1 MKRTRIA
8 DSVIRLEVRW
18 VKRAALGCA
27 LAWAC
32 GPAWA
37 AEIATSE
44 AVTPEVTQA
53 PAPPAEVVPP
63 PSEPVPP
70 VPEVPVKP
78 LPPPRRP
85 YEPPRMAQ
93 SFRLTTNA
101 VQSAVSAG
109 LNLSRGNTE
118 ATSVQLGLQLY
129 GDRDSIFW
137 EWISDFSY
145 AESRD
150 TRVDG
155 SRTSRTSDQGSTALS
170 GRRRFGAAWYNA
182 AELLARYDQLAGIDR
197 RVVASVG
204 IGRILAEDENY
215 QLTIEA
221 GVAQVME
228 RMDGVNDNWPALRF
242 AQRYEHR
249 LPSRGLFREYVEWL
263 PNPLDSGEYFV
274 NADASLELPVWGRLM
289 LAVGVRER
297 YVSQP
302 PESTKPNDI
311 QFNTQFK
318 WFF

>member
-1 MKRTRIA
+1 MTVLFILRA
-8 DSVIRLEVRW
+8 GAG
-18 VKRAALGCA
+18 VKRLALGCA
-27 LAWAC
+27 LAWTCVSAR
-32 GPAWA
+32 A
-37 AEIATSE
+37 AEIATAES
-44 AVTPEVTQA
+44 APSEVTQA
-53 PAPPAEVVPP
+53 SPPEVVPP
-63 PSEPVPP
+63 PSAPLPP
-70 VPEVPVKP
+70 GPEVPEVPVKP

-93 SFRLTTNA
+93 TFRLTTNA
-101 VQSAVSAG
+101 VKSAASAG

-150 TRVDG
+150 TRVEG
-155 SRTSRTSDQGSTALS
+155 SRMASTSDQASTVFS

-197 RVVASVG
+197 RLVASVG
-204 IGRILAEDENY
+204 IGRILAEAPDY

-228 RMDGVNDNWPALRF
+228 RMDGVNDNWPAFRF

-249 LPSRGLFREYVEWL
+249 LPARGLFREFIEWL
-263 PNPLDSGEYFV
+263 PNPLDSQEYFV
-274 NADASLELPVWGRLM
+274 NAEASLELPVWGRLM
-289 LAVGVRER
+289 LTAGVRER

-302 PESTKPNDI
+302 PENTKSNDL

-318 WFF
+318 WYF